1 MTTTSTFQELQN
13 FLLFPVKASNE
24 RKRLLV
30 AGLLGFTGFVIP
42 FIPGIFLLGYAGLI
56 MQSII
61 RENNG
66 PFMPEWKDFNKMFT
80 LGLKLGLAAF
90 VYSLPAIILMLIG
103 YATMM
108 VPAFIQAFSHSQS
121 YSDVSPFI
129 GMSMLGMFGG
139 MAFFGIGLLLF
150 LPTLLALPPMLSHVA
165 ATNSFSAAFHFKDWW
180 RVFRSN
186 IGGFAVALVV
196 VTGLYFMMIFVFQV
210 FYMTIVL
217 CIVLPFLFA
226 FLIGYLTIVANSLF
240 AIAYRDGASKLS

>member
-1 MTTTSTFQELQN
+1 MMTSSTFQEMQN
-13 FLLFPVKASNE
+13 LLLFPVKGSRE

-30 AGLLGFTGFVIP
+30 AGLLGLAGFVIP

-56 MQSII
+56 MEGII
-61 RENNG
+61 RVNSE
-66 PFMPEWKDFNKMFT
+66 PFMPEWKDLSKMFT
-80 LGLKLGLAAF
+80 LGLKMGFAAF
-90 VYSLPAIILMLIG
+90 VYSLPAIIVMLIG
-103 YATMM
+103 YAFMM
-108 VPAFIQAFSHSQS
+108 VPAFVQAFSHPQS
-121 YSDVSPFI
+121 YSDVSPFM

-150 LPTLLALPPMLSHVA
+150 LPTLLALPPVLSHVV

-186 IGGFAVALVV
+186 TGGFAVALVV
-196 VTGLYFMMIFVFQV
+196 ATGLYFMMIFVFQV

-240 AIAYRDGASKLS
+240 AIAYREGASRLS